1 MIQNPFQRPP
11 YYDWGLDRW
20 KIGAALLL
28 FGVLFFWLLKTPPTS
43 QLPGLPTPVPITLTD
58 PQPGSLDVTAAQIF
72 RGTAPANSPVAVM
85 DAQLGELGR
94 TLSQADGRWT
104 LETGSTWAAGAYRLQ
119 AVTLS
124 PLTGQPVD
132 ASVVVPVVALSSPL
146 PPLRLE
152 SADLSQ
158 NGSFLLLSGQA
169 PPGVMVSVLA
179 VDGDQRTPLGQAQA
193 DRDAHWQLQSSRP
206 ATNPFQVMLVAQ
218 DPTGEVLA
226 ESDSIEVVLPGLLTV
241 DVTATAVAS
250 LPTAI
255 PTDQP
260 TIQPPPSVIA
270 EVTAPPITK
279 PTTNPTTNPT
289 TSPILPFLLG
299 LDTLGPGSQVADKT
313 IGQLTGTGQANQSV
327 EVSARYYPPGE
338 SVIDPLAVAETILGT
353 TVADSAGRWQLP
365 LASPLAWGR
374 YELFVRQADQAGQP
388 VAQVGPI
395 SVQVLA
401 PGVSPAQDLP
411 VILAPGMNSAVAQ
424 APLDFVGTALA
435 ASRLRLEFLAGPESL
450 PDLPSAQVWVANDGR
465 WAVELGEIL
474 PPGRYQVVAVAL
486 DPAGE
491 ESGRSAP
498 VDFEVIGT
506 DMTAQAIGPTPTR
519 PIVPDVVPEVVPEIV
534 ADTATQM
541 PGSPAPITVG
551 TRFPRFSG
559 QAEPNRL
566 LWVQIVDGA
575 GNTQQGYVSAGAD
588 GRWTFVPV
596 FPLASGVTKATV
608 QVVGATVTARDDLTA
623 QIPEGA
629 GLSGALATGLQVIA
643 PPPGLLANRLP
654 PIYGLTAPGTQVS
667 VRINE
672 QVVATAQ
679 ADIQGNWYALP
690 PAALAVGEHWL
701 VVRDDRGNEVGPLI
715 LTVTDQTPTLP
726 APALDPI
733 PARVD
738 TARSALLG
746 VAQPGQDVVIVVNGV
761 PAATVTA
768 DASGRWR
775 WQPATAQA
783 EGPVY
788 VQARILGADGS
799 VISESAVQVVV
810 YFVPL
815 GG

>member
-1 MIQNPFQRPP
+1 MTQNPFQRPP

-58 PQPGSLDVTAAQIF
+58 PQPGSLDVTAAQVF

-94 TLSQADGRWT
+94 TLTQADGRWT

-132 ASVVVPVVALSSPL
+132 ASVVVPVVALSSPRL
-146 PPLRLE
+146 PLRLE

-158 NGSFLLLSGQA
+158 NGSMLLLSGQA

-206 ATNPFQVMLVAQ
+206 ATNPFYVMLVAQ
-218 DPTGEVLA
+218 DPTGAVLA

-255 PTDQP
+255 PTEQP
-260 TIQPPPSVIA
+260 TIQPPPSAIA
-270 EVTAPPITK
+270 EVTAPPIAK
-279 PTTNPTTNPT
+279 PTTNPTTE
-289 TSPILPFLLG
+289 PILPFVLG

-338 SVIDPLAVAETILGT
+338 SVIDPQAVAEMPLGT

-374 YELFVRQADQAGQP
+374 YELFVRQVDQTGQP
-388 VAQVGPI
+388 GAQVGPI

-401 PGVSPAQDLP
+401 PGVRPAQDLP

-424 APLDFVGTALA
+424 APLNFAGTALA
-435 ASRLRLEFLAGPESL
+435 ASRLRLDFLAGPESL

-498 VDFEVIGT
+498 VDFEVIEAG
-506 DMTAQAIGPTPTR
+506 MAAQAVGPTPTR
-519 PIVPDVVPEVVPEIV
+519 PIIPEVVSEIP
-534 ADTATQM
+534 AETATQT

-566 LWVQIVDGA
+566 LWVQTVDGA

-596 FPLASGVTKATV
+596 FPLAPGVTKATV
-608 QVVGATVTARDDLTA
+608 QVVGATITARDDLTVL
-623 QIPEGA
+623 IPEGA

-643 PPPGLLANRLP
+643 PAPGLLANRLP
-654 PIYGLTAPGTQVS
+654 PIYGLAAPGAQVS
-667 VRINE
+667 VRIND

-679 ADIQGNWYALP
+679 ADTQGNWYALP
-690 PAALAVGEHWL
+690 PTALAVGEHWL
-701 VVRDDRGNEVGPLI
+701 VVQDDRGDEVGPLI

-738 TARSALLG
+738 TARFALSG
-746 VAQPGQDVVIVVNGV
+746 VAQPGQDVVIVVNGA

-775 WQPATAQA
+775 WQPSTAQA
-783 EGPVY
+783 EGPAY
-788 VQARILGADGS
+788 VQARILGADGR
-799 VISESAVQVVV
+799 VISESAVQVVI
-810 YFVPL
+810 YYVPL